1 MTTQPRHVPLPS
13 PPYLHSLASVAVLN
27 EALCVQAACFTYVMH
42 LAMTYYRSSWG
53 KDNLA
58 KKTLVDA
65 RFLTT

>member
-1 MTTQPRHVPLPS
+1 M
-13 PPYLHSLASVAVLN
+13 YSLASVAVLN